1 MRDIKRIRR
10 FCNRLATAWEK
21 VPDWRFGQFIVNL
34 IRYMDRDPFFPE
46 DRDMIKIIEEF
57 AEKFKTYESPVE
69 SEKDVQ
75 VRPEEKKD

>member
-1 MRDIKRIRR
+1 MRDPKRIRS
-10 FCNRLATAWEK
+10 FCNRLAAAWEK

-46 DRDMIKIIEEF
+46 DREMIKIIEDF
-57 AEKFKTYESPVE
+57 AEKFKTYEPPVE
-69 SEKDVQ
+69 REKDVQ